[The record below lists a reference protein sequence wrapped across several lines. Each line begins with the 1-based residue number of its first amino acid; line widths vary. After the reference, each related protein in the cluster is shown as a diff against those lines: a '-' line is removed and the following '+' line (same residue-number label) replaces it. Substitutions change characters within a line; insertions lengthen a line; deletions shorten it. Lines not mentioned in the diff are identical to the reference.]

1 MKQLHSHTMVWTCLG
16 RSPSEREGLVTR
28 FASRAAHIEV
38 TCAMETD
45 SFIQALRRFMA
56 RRGKVRSINSD
67 NWATS
72 VGNDSKLRKAVEEVN
87 QAQIR

>member
-1 MKQLHSHTMVWTCLG
+1 MF
-16 RSPSEREGLVTR
+16 RSFTIRERGSSLKRYSALFTR